1 MSKVE
6 PSRKR
11 VKTGGRKAGTPNI
24 ATADIKD
31 MIKTALTGAGGVQY
45 LQGVAASHP
54 AAFCSLLGR
63 IIPADVRA
71 TVNVK
76 GGLVLIP
83 AKSSD

>member
-11 VKTGGRKAGTPNI
+11 TKTGGRKAGTPNI

-31 MIKTALTGAGGVQY
+31 MIKTALSGAGGVEY

-54 AAFCSLLGR
+54 AAFCTLLGR

-83 AKSSD
+83 AKSCD